1 MFIPNHLNN
10 FTFMIKNRRIFL
22 FTILLSISLIGL
34 LVLQFSWISN
44 ALDQS
49 EKDLDATISKSLNKI
64 AKDIEDNS
72 VCLKLTSNRLFP
84 KNSKIAITVI
94 DEKGAIDTLPMTFNY
109 VKDSVQLSRDF
120 NILDFDYP
128 IEIQNNMKITLL
140 VNDSTNPTAGL
151 SNVLSDFYP
160 NGTDKRVDQ
169 ILLDSLLKVEFET
182 QSIGGSYHYAIYDPT
197 NRLYFVSDSLL
208 FNEDLVSYELP
219 IYLNGE
225 FESPHLVR
233 ITFPDKN
240 KLVWKNLWFVII
252 SSIVLLII
260 LIFLFIA
267 FIKMVFELKK
277 LNEARTDFT
286 NAMTHEFKTPV
297 SNITLSINALRKQ
310 SLSSEQLS
318 YIDIIEEEK
327 DRLHDG
333 IDLVLTSA
341 LIEKNQLLLNKELV
355 QIEDLIKLTV
365 QKNALKIESKTA
377 KIRFDFDLNSK
388 LIYLDKHH
396 VLNLFDNLLNNALQ
410 YSNSGVEIVFT
421 TAYFP
426 NYVEIAVSD
435 TGHGISPKNIT
446 SIFDKFYRI
455 PSINKY
461 DTQGYGIGLY
471 YVKMIVESHEG
482 TIKVT
487 SVENSGTTFRLQIP
501 F

>member
-1 MFIPNHLNN
+1 
-10 FTFMIKNRRIFL
+10 MIKNRRIFL
-22 FTILLSISLIGL
+22 FTILLSISLVGL

-72 VCLKLTSNRLFP
+72 VCLKLTSNQLFP
-84 KNSKIAITVI
+84 KNSKISITVV

-140 VNDSTNPTAGL
+140 VNDSTNPTTGL

-160 NGTDKRVDQ
+160 YGTNKRVDQ

-208 FNEDLVSYELP
+208 FDQDLVSYELP

-225 FESPHLVR
+225 YESPHIVR

-267 FIKMVFELKK
+267 FIKMVYELKK
-277 LNEARTDFT
+277 LNEARSDFT
-286 NAMTHEFKTPV
+286 HAMTHEFKTPV

-310 SLSSEQLS
+310 GLNSEQIS

-341 LIEKNQLLLNKELV
+341 LIEKNQLLLNKEQV
-355 QIEDLIKLTV
+355 QIEDLIKQV
-365 QKNALKIESKTA
+365 IQKNALKIQSKTA
-377 KIRFDFDLNSK
+377 RVSFDFDVNSK
-388 LIYLDKHH
+388 QIYLDKHH

-410 YSNSGVEIVFT
+410 YSNPGVEIVFT
-421 TAYFP
+421 TGYFP
-426 NYVEIAVSD
+426 NYVEITVSD
-435 TGHGISPKNIT
+435 SGHGISPKNIT

-471 YVKMIVESHEG
+471 YVKMIVENHGG

-487 SVENSGTTFRLQIP
+487 SVENAGTTFRLQIP

>member
-1 MFIPNHLNN
+1 
-10 FTFMIKNRRIFL
+10 MIKNRRIFL

-64 AKDIEDNS
+64 AKEIEDNS
-72 VCLKLTSNRLFP
+72 VCLKLTSNQLFP
-84 KNSKIAITVI
+84 KNSKISITVV
-94 DEKGAIDTLPMTFNY
+94 DKNGAVDTLPMTFNY
-109 VKDSVQLSRDF
+109 VKDSVQIAHDF
-120 NILDFDYP
+120 NMLDFDYP
-128 IEIQNNMKITLL
+128 IEIQNNMKVTLL
-140 VNDSTNPTAGL
+140 INDSANTSTGL

-160 NGTDKRVDQ
+160 NGTNKRVDQ

-225 FESPHLVR
+225 FESPHVVR

-341 LIEKNQLLLNKELV
+341 LIEKNQLLLNKEQV
-355 QIEDLIKLTV
+355 KIEDLIQLTV

-377 KIRFDFDLNSK
+377 CVKFDYDTNSK

-396 VLNLFDNLLNNALQ
+396 ISNLFDNLLNNALQ
-410 YSNSGVEIVFT
+410 YSNSGVEIMFT
-421 TAYFP
+421 TGYFP

-455 PSINKY
+455 PSKNKY

-471 YVKMIVESHEG
+471 YVKMIIESHGG
-482 TIKVT
+482 TIKVS